1 MSALADTYGMRVS
14 RSSGSD
20 TVRMSR
26 FPIGMR
32 WWLTIAFALVSGLTA
47 LAVALVSAERSE
59 QAFRSRTDVL
69 ALGNTVAATLRL
81 REALSATDQ
90 DRALQDVAAGR
101 EGEETGLQLAF
112 ADGQLDT
119 LIRDISE
126 NNELSVF
133 VFGEDATLLSSDI
146 SRGIDISFVPNFPDA
161 VAAGLEGRR
170 WVRTL
175 PEPAATVVALPL
187 LVPLVGRGVVLTYV
201 QQGEFASAVG
211 IFRREVVFAALVA
224 IPVGALAG
232 LVIAVALASRLRRI
246 GQAAAT
252 IEAGDFETELRPSFH
267 DELGALEQS
276 IDRMRV
282 QLRESFAL
290 LASDRDRL
298 GQLLERLRD
307 GVVTVD
313 RDLNVEFA
321 NGAAR
326 RALGIS
332 ASADQHARLPN
343 PWPDL
348 DVHALASGLFR
359 DHAQVAQARITP
371 TPDETYELVGIPAGD
386 VGESAVLV
394 VRDVSEQERRERA
407 EREFVTNAAHELRTP
422 LAAISSAV
430 EVLQGGAKE
439 IPKDR
444 DRFLA
449 HIDREAARL
458 GRLARA
464 LLVLARAQTN
474 QEQPR
479 REPVLLKPILVD
491 VSEGL
496 QVADGVT
503 VEVSCPDELAALS
516 DPDLV
521 EQTIVNL
528 AANAAKH
535 TEAGSIELAAREG
548 HGNRVVVE
556 ISDTGSGIPSR
567 EQERVFDRFF
577 RGEAGGGEGFGLGLA
592 IVRQSV
598 RALGGKV
605 SVRSRAGVGTTVE
618 VMLPAAEQRSK
629 PTREIARAL

>member
-1 MSALADTYGMRVS
+1 MWLLPAI
-14 RSSGSD
+14 GSD

-59 QAFRSRTDVL
+59 QAFRSRADVL

-81 REALSATDQ
+81 REALAVADQ

-101 EGEETGLQLAF
+101 EVEGAGLKLAF

-119 LIRDISE
+119 LLRDVSD
-126 NNELSVF
+126 NNELSIF

-146 SRGIDISFVPNFPDA
+146 SRGIDLSFVPDFPDA
-161 VAAGLEGRR
+161 VTAGLEGRR
-170 WVRTL
+170 WVRRL
-175 PEPAATVVALPL
+175 PEGAATVVALPL

-201 QQGEFASAVG
+201 LQGEFESAVG
-211 IFRREVVFAALVA
+211 IFRREVLFAALVA

-232 LVIAVALASRLRRI
+232 LIIAVAIAGRLRRI
-246 GQAAAT
+246 AGAAAT
-252 IEAGDFETELRPSFH
+252 IEAGNFETELQPRFR
-267 DELGALEQS
+267 DELGSLEQS

-313 RDLNVEFA
+313 RELRVEFA

-326 RALGIS
+326 RALGIPDDEDS
-332 ASADQHARLPN
+332 SELPD

-348 DVHALASGLFR
+348 DLHALSSGLFR
-359 DHAQVAQARITP
+359 PHAQVAQARVTP
-371 TPDETYELVGIPAGD
+371 SSDQTYDLVGIPAGD

-394 VRDVSEQERRERA
+394 VRDVSEQERREQA

-430 EVLQGGAKE
+430 EVLQDGAKD
-439 IPKDR
+439 IPEDR
-444 DRFLA
+444 DRFLG
-449 HIDREAARL
+449 HIEREAARL

-479 REPVLLKPILVD
+479 REPVPLKPILQD
-491 VSEGL
+491 VGAGL
-496 QVADGVT
+496 QVNEGVRVD
-503 VEVSCPDELAALS
+503 VECPEEITALS

-521 EQTIVNL
+521 EQTVVNL

-535 TEAGSIELAAREG
+535 TDEGSIVLAAREG
-548 HGNRVVVE
+548 HGRRVVIE
-556 ISDTGSGIPSR
+556 IRDTGSGIPSD

-577 RGEAGGGEGFGLGLA
+577 RGEAGGAEGFGLGLA

-605 SVRSRAGVGTTVE
+605 SVRSHADAGTTVE
-618 VMLPAAEQRSK
+618 VMLPAAEQPAEARSL
-629 PTREIARAL
+629 ERAL

>member
-1 MSALADTYGMRVS
+1 MA
-14 RSSGSD
+14 
-20 TVRMSR
+20 R
-26 FPIGMR
+26 FSIGMR

-81 REALSATDQ
+81 REALSAADQ
-90 DRALQDVAAGR
+90 DRAVQGSVSGQGDDGAGLAVVFADNPL
-101 EGEETGLQLAF
+101 TGLL
-112 ADGQLDT
+112 
-119 LIRDISE
+119 RDIAE
-126 NNELSVF
+126 NNELSLF
-133 VFGEDATLLSSDI
+133 VFGDDGHLLSSDV
-146 SRGIDISFVPNFPDA
+146 SRGIDVSFVPDFPDA

-175 PEPAATVVALPL
+175 QDPAATVVALPL
-187 LVPLVGRGVVLTYV
+187 LVPLVGRGVVVTYV
-201 QQGEFASAVG
+201 PQPEFVSAVS
-211 IFRREVVFAALVA
+211 IFRREVLFAALVA

-232 LVIAVALASRLRRI
+232 LVIAVAIAGRLRRI
-246 GQAAAT
+246 ADAAAQ
-252 IEAGDFETELRPSFH
+252 IEAGDFETELQPRFR
-267 DELGALEQS
+267 DELGSLEQS
-276 IDRMRV
+276 IDRMRE

-313 RDLNVEFA
+313 RELNVEFA
-321 NGAAR
+321 NSAAR
-326 RALGIS
+326 SALGIS
-332 ASADQHARLPN
+332 ELDEPTRLPS
-343 PWPDL
+343 PWDELDL
-348 DVHALASGLFR
+348 HALATGLFR
-359 DHAQVAQARITP
+359 EHAQIAQARVTP
-371 TPDETYELVGIPAGD
+371 AGESTYDLVGIPAGD

-422 LAAISSAV
+422 LAAISSSV

-439 IPKDR
+439 IPEDR
-444 DRFLA
+444 DRFLD
-449 HIDREAARL
+449 HIEREAARL
-458 GRLARA
+458 SRLARA

-479 REPVLLKPILVD
+479 REPVLLQPILDD
-491 VSEGL
+491 VAAGL
-496 QVADGVT
+496 QVGDDVS
-503 VEVSCPDELAALS
+503 VQVSCPADLAALS

-521 EQTIVNL
+521 EQTVVNL

-535 TEAGSIELAAREG
+535 TEAGSISLAAREG
-548 HGNRVVVE
+548 HGSRVVIE
-556 ISDTGSGIPSR
+556 IRDTGSGIPTR

-577 RGEAGGGEGFGLGLA
+577 RGDAGDAEGFGLGLA

-618 VMLPAAEQRSK
+618 VMLPAAEQPDRLA
-629 PTREIARAL
+629 REVARTTA

>member
-1 MSALADTYGMRVS
+1 
-14 RSSGSD
+14 
-20 TVRMSR
+20 MSR
-26 FPIGMR
+26 FSIGMR
-32 WWLTIAFALVSGLTA
+32 WWLAVAFALVSGLTA
-47 LAVALVSAERSE
+47 LAIALVSSERSE

-81 REALSATDQ
+81 REALSVADQ
-90 DRALQDVAAGR
+90 ERAQALAPAQA
-101 EGEETGLQLAF
+101 EETGLATAF
-112 ADGQLDT
+112 EEGQLTT
-119 LIRDISE
+119 LLRDIGE

-133 VFGEDATLLSSDI
+133 VFGDDARLLSSDV
-146 SRGIDISFVPNFPDA
+146 SRGIDVSFVPDFPAA
-161 VAAGLEGRR
+161 VEAGLEGRR
-170 WVRTL
+170 SVRTL
-175 PEPAATVVALPL
+175 QDPAATVVALPL

-201 QQGEFASAVG
+201 PQPEFVSAVG
-211 IFRREVVFAALVA
+211 IFRREVLFAALVA

-232 LVIAVALASRLRRI
+232 MIIAVAIAGRLRRI
-246 GQAAAT
+246 ADAAAK
-252 IEAGDFETELRPSFH
+252 IEAGDFDTELHPRFR
-267 DELGALEQS
+267 DELGSLELS
-276 IDRMRV
+276 IDRMRE

-313 RDLNVEFA
+313 RDLHVEFA

-332 ASADQHARLPN
+332 EFDGPTVLPD
-343 PWPDL
+343 PWEELDL
-348 DVHALASGLFR
+348 QALASGLFR
-359 DHAQVAQARITP
+359 DHAQIAQARVTP
-371 TPDETYELVGIPAGD
+371 TGEETYDVVGIPAGD

-430 EVLQGGAKE
+430 EVLQSGAKE
-439 IPKDR
+439 IPDDR
-444 DRFLA
+444 DRFLD
-449 HIDREAARL
+449 HIEREAHRL

-479 REPVLLKPILVD
+479 REPVPLKPILDD
-491 VSEGL
+491 VSAGL
-496 QVADGVT
+496 QVGENVS
-503 VEVSCPDELAALS
+503 VEVSCPPELAALS

-535 TEAGSIELAAREG
+535 TEAGTISLAAREG
-548 HGNRVVVE
+548 HGSRVVIE
-556 ISDTGSGIPSR
+556 IRDTGSGIPSR

-577 RGEAGGGEGFGLGLA
+577 RGDDAGEGEGFGLGLA

-618 VMLPAAEQRSK
+618 VMLPSAEQPERSA
-629 PTREIARAL
+629 REMARSSV